1 MSYYDGAGLKAGV
14 KKNQQ
19 DEFFF
24 LQEEEFHFNL
34 RNKNHVT
41 MIYNLQLAYEELH
54 KNIQYFEKALKPTA

>member
-41 MIYNLQLAYEELH
+41 MIYNL
-54 KNIQYFEKALKPTA
+54 

>member
-24 LQEEEFHFNL
+24 LQEEFHFNL

-41 MIYNLQLAYEELH
+41 MIYNL
-54 KNIQYFEKALKPTA
+54 